1 MPRTSI
7 EKSKSGIYY
16 FRLGGLTDS
25 QAVLDILEKDL
36 RKAQEECKRL
46 VNEPCEERCLE
57 IENGK

>member
-1 MPRTSI
+1 MPRTSR

-46 VNEPCEERCLE
+46 VN
-57 IENGK
+57 